1 MTFGQLTLPLFT
13 PSAPDPAPPETG
25 PVPSG
30 LATEAS
36 GSVAAPGPDP
46 SVSPPPPAD
55 PAAASTAG
63 REPNGA
69 LVPTPAAAP
78 SPGGPPRGS
87 TPPAAPP
94 AEADPAPLLL
104 QSQTLPRRQEPA
116 SAPDPLAVLP
126 PVHSLEEL
134 AAIARACNRCRLR
147 AGCRQ
152 VVFGEGNPQARLMF
166 VGEGPGEQ
174 EDLQGRP
181 FVGRAGQLLDRM
193 IEAMG
198 LKRQDVYIANVVKC
212 RPPGNRT
219 PQPDEADACWPF
231 LRRQIEL
238 INPRFIVC
246 LGATAA
252 NRLLGPGHGVS
263 KSRGRLYQWNGR
275 LLAVTFHPA
284 ALLRFPSNKKLA
296 WEDLKMVMRAM
307 TEAQQ
312 GG

>member
-1 MTFGQLTLPLFT
+1 MSLLTYGQLTLPLFT
-13 PSAPDPAPPETG
+13 PGTPDPVPPEPGSASATD
-25 PVPSG
+25 PVPVSG
-30 LATEAS
+30 VIPAPSPAPTAS
-36 GSVAAPGPDP
+36 PSPPPDP
-46 SVSPPPPAD
+46 SAVPSASSDPYRSP
-55 PAAASTAG
+55 
-63 REPNGA
+63 EPDLSSA
-69 LVPTPAAAP
+69 TP
-78 SPGGPPRGS
+78 
-87 TPPAAPP
+87 TPPAG
-94 AEADPAPLLL
+94 DTFRAPLLL
-104 QSQTLPRRQEPA
+104 QSQTLPSRPA
-116 SAPDPLAVLP
+116 PAPAEDPEDVLP

-134 AAIARACNRCRLR
+134 AAIARACSRCRLR

-152 VVFGEGNPQARLMF
+152 VVFGEGNPRARLMF

-198 LKRQDVYIANVVKC
+198 LRRQDVYIANVVKC

-252 NRLLGPGHGVS
+252 NRLLGPGRGVT

-296 WEDLKMVMRAM
+296 WEDLKMVMRALS
-307 TEAQQ
+307 EAEQ
-312 GG
+312 GA